1 MSSHDPRHPPLGY
14 GLGLRVEH
22 YEEIF
27 AGDPRVDWFEAL
39 SENYMVDGGRPLE
52 NLARVRERWPVV
64 LHGVSLSIG
73 SVDPLDRDY
82 LRRLRQLAD
91 AVQPAW
97 VSDHLCWTGVDGT
110 NLHDLMPLPYTEE
123 ALGHVVARVRQ
134 VQDFLGRRI
143 LLENVSSYVAFHAS
157 QLSESQFLAEIARR
171 ADCLVL
177 LDVNNVHVSSHNH
190 GFDARAWLEEIPVER
205 VQQFHLAGHEHD
217 GALIVDTHDA
227 AIVDPVWDL
236 YAHAVRRFGPVSTM
250 IERDD
255 HIPPLAELI
264 AELDRA
270 REIAAPILQQAA
282 A

>member
-1 MSSHDPRHPPLGY
+1 MSSPDPRHPPLGY

-27 AGDPRVDWFEAL
+27 AGAPRVDWFEAL
-39 SENYMVDGGRPLE
+39 SENYLVDGGRPLQ

-73 SVDPLDRDY
+73 SVDPLDRTY
-82 LRRLRQLAD
+82 LRRLRRLAD

-123 ALGHVVARVRQ
+123 ALGHVVERVRQ

-171 ADCLVL
+171 ADCLIL

-255 HIPPLAELI
+255 RIPPLAELV

-270 REIAAPILQQAA
+270 REIAAPILQAA